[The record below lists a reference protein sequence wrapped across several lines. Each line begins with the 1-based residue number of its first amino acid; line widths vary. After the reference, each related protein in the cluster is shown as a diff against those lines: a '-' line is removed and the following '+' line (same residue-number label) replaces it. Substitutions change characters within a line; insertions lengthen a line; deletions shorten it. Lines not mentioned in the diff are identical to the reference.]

1 MTVTSATDFDVATLR
16 ARRTNKW
23 HKFPADVLPAWV
35 ADMDFGVAP
44 SITAALTRLTQDQ
57 EYGYA
62 ARENVLAEAF
72 VRRMDR
78 QFGWRTDPAETV
90 AIGDLVQASFSSIMA
105 FSEPGDAVL
114 LQLPSYPPFMR
125 AIEDTGRRLIANPM
139 RDDGKRW
146 VLDLPAYE
154 AAPDPRLRMLVF
166 CHPQNPTGRA
176 FNRAELEA
184 VADFA
189 IRHDLVVV
197 SDEIHA
203 DIVYPGG
210 THIPLASL
218 HPEIAART
226 ITITSATKSF
236 NIPALR
242 CAVMHFGTQS
252 LKERFASR
260 IPARLLGSPGVTGV
274 DATVAAWDDG
284 QPWLNEILAHL
295 RSNRDWLA
303 HTIAAELPGVTMRA
317 PEATYLAWLDCRA
330 LELPCSAGQFFL
342 DHARVGLNFGET
354 FGAQYAGFARL
365 NFATPA
371 PILRQ
376 IVTRMV
382 EAVGRTQTRR

>member
-1 MTVTSATDFDVATLR
+1 MTASGPTDFDIATLQ

-23 HKFPADVLPAWV
+23 HKFPPDVLPAWV

-44 SITAALTRLTQDQ
+44 SITAALTRLTQNQ

-62 ARENVLAEAF
+62 ARDGLLAAAF
-72 VRRMDR
+72 VRRMER
-78 QFGWRTDPAETV
+78 RFGWLTDPADTI

-139 RDDGKRW
+139 RDDGTRW
-146 VLDLPAYE
+146 VLDLAAYE
-154 AAPDPRLRMLVF
+154 AAPDPRARILVF

-176 FNRAELEA
+176 YSRSELEA

-189 IRHDLVVV
+189 IRHNLIVV

-203 DIVYPGG
+203 DIVYPGN

-242 CAVMHFGTQS
+242 CAVMHFGAPA
-252 LKERFASR
+252 LKARFFDR
-260 IPARLLGSPGVTGV
+260 IPSRLLGSPGVTGV

-284 QPWLNEILAHL
+284 QNWLDEILAHL
-295 RSNRDWLA
+295 LANREWLA
-303 HTIAAELPGVTMRA
+303 HTVATELPGVTMRV
-317 PEATYLAWLDCRA
+317 PEATYLAWLDCRG
-330 LELPCSAGQFFL
+330 LELPSCAGQFFL

-354 FGAQYAGFARL
+354 FGPRYTGFARL

-382 EAVGRTQTRR
+382 DAVHSRK

>member
-1 MTVTSATDFDVATLR
+1 MTTNGATDFDIARLR

-23 HKFPADVLPAWV
+23 HKFPPDVLPAWV

-44 SITAALTRLTQDQ
+44 SITAALARLTRDQ

-62 ARENVLAEAF
+62 ARDGVLAAAF
-72 VRRMDR
+72 VRRMER
-78 QFGWRTDPAETV
+78 RFGWHTDPADTI
-90 AIGDLVQASFSSIMA
+90 AIGDLVQASFSSVMA
-105 FSEPGDAVL
+105 FSEPGDAIL

-139 RDDGKRW
+139 RDDGTRW
-146 VLDLPAYE
+146 ELDLGTYE
-154 AAPDPRLRMLVF
+154 AACDPRLRMLIF

-176 FNRAELEA
+176 FTGAELED
-184 VADFA
+184 VAHFA

-203 DIVYPGG
+203 DIVYPGN

-242 CAVMHFGTQS
+242 CAVMHFGS
-252 LKERFASR
+252 PALKEGFDKR
-260 IPARLLGSPGVTGV
+260 IPSRLLGPPGVTGV

-284 QPWLNEILAHL
+284 QPWLDEILAQL
-295 RSNRDWLA
+295 RANRDWLA
-303 HTIAAELPGVTMRA
+303 ATLAAELPGVTMRV
-317 PEATYLAWLDCRA
+317 PEATYLAICYEAREGRKVCR
-330 LELPCSAGQFFL
+330 LSLEGTGFELPVRGCDESG
-342 DHARVGLNFGET
+342 FGHRPEAHRET
-354 FGAQYAGFARL
+354 RPTA
-365 NFATPA
+365 
-371 PILRQ
+371 
-376 IVTRMV
+376 
-382 EAVGRTQTRR
+382 

>member
-1 MTVTSATDFDVATLR
+1 MTATGATDFDIATLR

-23 HKFPADVLPAWV
+23 HRFPTDVLPAWV

-44 SITAALTRLTQDQ
+44 SITAALTRLTKNQ

-62 ARENVLAEAF
+62 AREGALADAF
-72 VRRMDR
+72 VRRMEQR
-78 QFGWRTDPAETV
+78 FGWHTDPADTV
-90 AIGDLVQASFSSIMA
+90 AIGDLVQASFASVMA

-125 AIEDTGRRLIANPM
+125 AIEDIGRRLIANPM
-139 RDDGKRW
+139 RDDGTRW
-146 VLDLPAYE
+146 ALDLAAHE
-154 AAPDPRLRMLVF
+154 AAPDPRLRMLIL

-176 FNRAELEA
+176 FSRAELEA

-218 HPEIAART
+218 RPEIAART

-242 CAVMHFGTQS
+242 CAVMHFGAPA
-252 LKERFASR
+252 LKERFESR
-260 IPARLLGSPGVTGV
+260 IPSRLLGSPGVTGV

-284 QPWLNEILAHL
+284 QSWLDEILAHL
-295 RSNRDWLA
+295 QANRDWLA
-303 HTIAAELPGVTMRA
+303 HTIAADLPGVTMRL

-342 DHARVGLNFGET
+342 DHAKVGLNFGET
-354 FGAQYAGFARL
+354 FGARYAGFARL

-371 PILRQ
+371 PVLRQ
-376 IVTRMV
+376 IVARMV
-382 EAVGRTQTRR
+382 EAVRRR

>member
-1 MTVTSATDFDVATLR
+1 MTATGPIDFDIATLQ
-16 ARRTNKW
+16 ARRTAKW
-23 HKFPADVLPAWV
+23 HKFPPDVLPAWV
-35 ADMDFGVAP
+35 ADMDFGIAP
-44 SITAALTRLTQDQ
+44 SITAALARLTQDQ

-62 ARENVLAEAF
+62 AREGVLAAAF
-72 VRRMDR
+72 VRRMER
-78 QFGWRTDPAETV
+78 RFGWHTDPDDTL
-90 AIGDLVQASFSSIMA
+90 AIGDLVQASFSSVMA

-125 AIEDTGRRLIANPM
+125 AIEDTGRRLIGNPM
-139 RDDGKRW
+139 RDSGTRW
-146 VLDLPAYE
+146 ALDLAAYE
-154 AAPDPRLRMLVF
+154 AAPDPRMRILIF

-176 FNRAELEA
+176 YSRAELGA

-203 DIVYPGG
+203 DIVYPGN

-236 NIPALR
+236 NIPSLR
-242 CAVMHFGTQS
+242 CAVMHFGAPA
-252 LKERFASR
+252 LKERFFNR
-260 IPARLLGSPGVTGV
+260 IPSRLLGSPGVTGV
-274 DATVAAWDDG
+274 DATVAAWEDG
-284 QPWLNEILAHL
+284 QPWLDEILAQL
-295 RSNRDWLA
+295 QVNRDWLA
-303 HTIAAELPGVTMRA
+303 HTIATELPGVTMRA
-317 PEATYLAWLDCRA
+317 PEATYLAWLDCRS
-330 LELPCSAGQFFL
+330 LSLSSSAGQFFL
-342 DHARVGLNFGET
+342 DYAKVGLNFGET
-354 FGAQYAGFARL
+354 FGLEYSGFARL

-382 EAVGRTQTRR
+382 EAVHRR

>member
-1 MTVTSATDFDVATLR
+1 MTATDFDIATLR

-23 HKFPADVLPAWV
+23 HKFPDDVLPAWV

-44 SITAALTRLTQDQ
+44 SIAAAMTRLTQNQ

-62 ARENVLAEAF
+62 AREGALAAAF
-72 VRRMDR
+72 VRRMQR
-78 QFGWRTDPAETV
+78 RFNWATDPADTHAV
-90 AIGDLVQASFSSIMA
+90 GDLVQASFSSVMA

-125 AIEDTGRRLIANPM
+125 AIQETGRGLIANPM
-139 RDDGKRW
+139 RDDGERW
-146 VLDLPAYE
+146 VLDLAAYE
-154 AAPDPRLRMLVF
+154 AAPTPNLRMLIF

-176 FNRAELEA
+176 FSRAELEA
-184 VADFA
+184 VAAFA
-189 IRHDLVVV
+189 IRHDLIVV

-203 DIVYPGG
+203 DIVYPGN

-226 ITITSATKSF
+226 VTITSATKSF

-242 CAVMHFGTQS
+242 CAVMHFGGPE
-252 LKERFASR
+252 LKQRFFRR
-260 IPARLLGSPGVTGV
+260 IPERLLGSPGVTGV

-284 QPWLNEILAHL
+284 QPWLDEILAQL
-295 RSNRDWLA
+295 RANRDWLA
-303 HTIAAELPGVTMRA
+303 RSIAAELPGVTMHV

-330 LELPCSAGQFFL
+330 LELPGPAGQFFL
-342 DHARVGLNFGET
+342 DRAKVGLNFGET

-365 NFATPA
+365 NFATSA
-371 PILRQ
+371 PVLSQ

-382 EAVGRTQTRR
+382 DAVRAR